1 MTMTATRPSKVQS
14 KLMKQ
19 LEDDDPTILMNI
31 RMKKSL
37 KKGIRLFAAEKGI
50 TITELAT
57 KALNEYM
64 KKNT

>member
-1 MTMTATRPSKVQS
+1 
-14 KLMKQ
+14 MKQ